1 MGVLQAIFI
10 FLGLSLDSFV
20 LMMDK
25 GATMRKLEMKKALL
39 YSVVYSLAAEI
50 LLLLGYVTSF
60 IFKDSLNRKAEL
72 SIAVIIIFGIG
83 LYIFFKSLRHE
94 DLEEHVDDSF
104 NLKECFKIAL
114 ITNFDTFCLGVGFSF
129 SEIEIFYG
137 ALLIFVISFI
147 VTYIAQYIGY
157 SQGSKYTKVV
167 GVSGGVLIIGFS
179 IFLLTKVIGL

>member
-39 YSVVYSLAAEI
+39 YSGVYSLAAEI

-72 SIAVIIIFGIG
+72 SIAVIIIF
-83 LYIFFKSLRHE
+83 R
-94 DLEEHVDDSF
+94 DSI
-104 NLKECFKIAL
+104 KTSA
-114 ITNFDTFCLGVGFSF
+114 
-129 SEIEIFYG
+129 
-137 ALLIFVISFI
+137 
-147 VTYIAQYIGY
+147 
-157 SQGSKYTKVV
+157 
-167 GVSGGVLIIGFS
+167 
-179 IFLLTKVIGL
+179 